1 MGRMPPAAYLWPG
14 LPQLWR
20 RGTWS
25 ALAAAVAFAALVNG
39 TVLVSFLWTELVP
52 PVARNLAW
60 LAVGVIWAGAGGFSW
75 LGDCRTGNSPAATAG
90 GRPDGFAEALGH
102 YLKGN
107 WFEAESLLGGLLQ
120 SNPRDIEA
128 GLLMASLL
136 RHTGRLDEASAHLDR
151 IERFEGSQPWGLEI
165 RRERQYLN
173 EARRRPTGQPAES
186 ANGA

>member
-1 MGRMPPAAYLWPG
+1 MGRTPPAAYLWPG

-60 LAVGVIWAGAGGFSW
+60 LALGVIWIGAGAFSW
-75 LGDCRTGNSPAATAG
+75 LWECQPGTSPEATS
-90 GRPDGFAEALGH
+90 GRHPDAFAEALDH

-107 WFEAESLLGGLLQ
+107 WFEAESVLAGLLHR
-120 SNPRDIEA
+120 NPRDIEA

-136 RHTGRLDEASAHLDR
+136 RHTGRLDEAAAQLDR
-151 IERFEGSQPWGLEI
+151 IERFEGNQQWGLEI

-173 EARRRPTGQPAES
+173 EARPRHASQPAGS